1 MWRAPVLL
9 GPAIARI
16 LVGSVP
22 SEPRLPAAPSAPV
35 YEIGDDGGSFG
46 SAAAPSVGLC
56 GVTSAAFLLLGAPL
70 APHRTGGANMG
81 SKGNSI
87 CTIFQTPKTGKNHK
101 QQASRPALL
110 LTHVEI

>member
-1 MWRAPVLL
+1 M
-9 GPAIARI
+9 GSAIARILVVI

-56 GVTSAAFLLLGAPL
+56 GVTSAAFLLLGAPPAGFRERRRL
-70 APHRTGGANMG
+70 GGGALERYTACHRAQARWSPPG
-81 SKGNSI
+81 FELAGGRVLVLSI
-87 CTIFQTPKTGKNHK
+87 DY
-101 QQASRPALL
+101 
-110 LTHVEI
+110 